1 MTNLK
6 DGGPAFGGVTS
17 VREKTDFSS
26 LPPNDDGELRIFHG
40 GMPTRQ
46 VIETTGGMS
55 LRAWLAGQALAG
67 LCAQRY
73 RFVEFRARMAVKLAD
88 ALLAALEEKT
98 DE

>member
-55 LRAWLAGQALAG
+55 LRAWFAGQALAG
-67 LCAQRY
+67 LCTQRNIFS
-73 RFVEFRARMAVKLAD
+73 RDMALMAVRRAD